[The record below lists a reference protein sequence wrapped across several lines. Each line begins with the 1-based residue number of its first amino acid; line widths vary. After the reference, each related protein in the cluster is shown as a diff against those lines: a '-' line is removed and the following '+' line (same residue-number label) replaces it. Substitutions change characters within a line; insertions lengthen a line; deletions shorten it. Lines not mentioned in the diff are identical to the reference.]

1 MKGRLGFVHIERGAH
16 IVMGGGPSEEETAM
30 FLTGEDLVRQAEA
43 CQIVWA
49 RIGSYP
55 HWPAQIMTD
64 EAAEASK
71 LPRLKEAKRKKD
83 ALFPVMFFGDGTSVS
98 WIKEKSLLTWSQGIS
113 KGCLAKKSEGI
124 RQGLREVQMFLSTSE
139 TIDTNSLPGWWCNAP
154 MAVEHPWPECSAPVQ
169 EKATDDAP
177 VKNDAHVKTVPC
189 IPVVNGKIQLSDRK
203 REKLMHTFGSDA
215 FVGGNA
221 FPSYAHVTRNVW
233 TVPRPKQCKGDDIS
247 VCNCHP
253 MSYLIESLEENLPDN
268 LPECQKE
275 VVLQACCG
283 PACLNRLSYMHC
295 NKKICPCGDACQN
308 KPFHML
314 ESPKMDVFLTSSKGW
329 GVRAAENINQGTF
342 IVEYAGEV
350 ISEQEMS
357 RRMEESKA
365 QGHPHFYMM
374 EMSNGLIIDAR
385 LRGNV
390 ARLLNS
396 SCSPNC
402 VTQKW
407 RDALTGE
414 IRVGIF
420 AKRPI
425 LSGEELV
432 YDYNF
437 EHIMEGGV
445 MKYACQCGA
454 PKCRGSIETSQRHG
468 PRDEGRRIEIW
479 WDGDECYYPG
489 VLKKYDSKTGL
500 STISYDDGMVENIL
514 LAEHEHRWV
523 DPKTST
529 RKRTSPDGPTDEG
542 RRIEIWW
549 DGDEC
554 FYPGV
559 LTNYD
564 STTGLSTISYDDGM
578 VENILLAEH
587 KHRWVDQKSSKQ
599 TRASPE
605 DEPRQKHPC
614 ERLSEFLEE
623 STKEEIDQ
631 LVHLLESANGTAL
644 SQFHVEAPG
653 EVDSRPTYLYSTIS
667 DWFASISESEKQEN
681 MVKVKKQLAE
691 ALERLQADP
700 PPDILAP
707 VENPGAEQTAGSL
720 HGNGSQNNESVSVS
734 SRGRKRQKKVFGT
747 DFEQDIEG
755 LHNTKPSRAS
765 VRSPQRDRPRA
776 IAKVAPLSPGMEAAS
791 IIAQLASSKNKSD
804 EKRPSKGRS
813 TMRGCGPTPA
823 SEGLPTRTI
832 LVAKRLTNSD
842 VTKGRVL
849 LPRAAVEANLSFAVG
864 RAHSLVAKDHEGN
877 TWEFTLQSWAN
888 GIETRRVFVL
898 EHAGD
903 YIRHYNL
910 KIEDVIG
917 ISSTEQGEF
926 MVEFNTDD
934 VCTAAESQQAARA
947 GGHASVNSSLPAI
960 RPGSI
965 NPLVKQ
971 NSGRCTRSVH
981 CNKPAGHPGFCMR
994 TPASSRGKKASPGR
1008 GRGRGGVS
1016 RGRGKH
1022 LPSIN
1027 RGYLQKEYKD
1037 AYSDGYSDAMSDDSA
1052 PNSQPNSA
1060 KYARDSDDDI
1070 FRRGGTLTPRFP
1082 NNSFEYF
1089 GNVKGEFDEGYGN
1102 EFSEEK
1108 VSTRDTKSRGPQLP
1122 KYPLPPPPEL
1132 GPGVPPIFVM
1142 AQDTAPQYP
1151 PQLRSPLRP
1160 TIQTVGRNQSEHQ
1173 VGTTQYSPSAAHI
1186 ANLPNMGFK
1195 DDIEGVSPH
1204 AFHAHH
1210 ATDMLKLGGNQT
1222 QSDYLSVL
1230 EGCSPTAA
1238 KYEQMTSGGQKK
1250 SSAGGIPAAPL
1261 PLFGAPPP
1269 PLGSSRGKG
1278 TASHSNPDESK

>member
-1 MKGRLGFVHIERGAH
+1 M
-16 IVMGGGPSEEETAM
+16 MGEVSQDEAVA
-30 FLTGEDLVRQAEA
+30 FLTGSNIVRRAEE

-64 EAAEASK
+64 EAAEASM
-71 LPRLKEAKRKKD
+71 LPRINEAKRKKD
-83 ALFPVMFFGDGTSVS
+83 ALYPVMFFGDNTSVS
-98 WIKEKSLLTWSQGIS
+98 WIKEKSLLTWSQGIT
-113 KGCLAKKSEGI
+113 KGCIAKKSEGI
-124 RQGLREVQMFLSTSE
+124 RQGLYEVHMFLSSLSNND
-139 TIDTNSLPGWWCNAP
+139 IDNSIEGWWCSGP
-154 MAVEHPWPECSAPVQ
+154 MPVKHPWPLNQQVVHVQ
-169 EKATDDAP
+169 AKDALPNNENVP
-177 VKNDAHVKTVPC
+177 VKIVPL
-189 IPVVNGKIQLSDRK
+189 IPVAHGKL
-203 REKLMHTFGSDA
+203 KLHDGRRQKLVQKFGEDA
-215 FVGGNA
+215 FHGRNA

-233 TVPRPKQCKGDDIS
+233 TVPRPKRFKGDDIS
-247 VCNCHP
+247 VCDCDP
-253 MSYLIESLEENLPDN
+253 LSYSMDSAVENFPDN
-268 LPECQKE
+268 LPEYHKNAL
-275 VVLQACCG
+275 LQACCG
-283 PACLNRLSYMHC
+283 ATCLNRLSYMHC
-295 NKKICPCGDACQN
+295 NKKMCPCGDACQN
-308 KPFHML
+308 KPFYML
-314 ESPKMDVFLTSSKGW
+314 QTPKMEVFLTSSKGW
-329 GVRAAENINQGTF
+329 GVRAAEDILHGAF

-350 ISEQEMS
+350 IPEAEMS

-385 LRGNV
+385 MKGNV

-396 SCSPNC
+396 SCNPNC
-402 VTQKW
+402 ITQKW

-420 AKRPI
+420 AKRHI
-425 LSGEELV
+425 VSGEELV

-445 MKYACQCGA
+445 VKYACQCGA
-454 PKCRGSIETSQRHG
+454 PNCRGSIETSQRHG
-468 PRDEGRRIEIW
+468 PRDVGRRIEIW

-489 VLKKYDSKTGL
+489 VLANYDSKSGL
-500 STISYDDGMVENIL
+500 STILYDDGMQESIL
-514 LAEHEHRWV
+514 LAEHEHHWS
-523 DPKTST
+523 DPKNSK
-529 RKRTSPDGPTDEG
+529 RKRE
-542 RRIEIWW
+542 E
-549 DGDEC
+549 
-554 FYPGV
+554 
-559 LTNYD
+559 
-564 STTGLSTISYDDGM
+564 
-578 VENILLAEH
+578 
-587 KHRWVDQKSSKQ
+587 
-599 TRASPE
+599 
-605 DEPRQKHPC
+605 EPRQEGATEK
-614 ERLSEFLEE
+614 LAEFLDQA
-623 STKEEIDQ
+623 TKEEIGQ
-631 LVHLLESANGTAL
+631 LTSLVDSYSGIAL
-644 SQFHVEAPG
+644 SEFHVEPNDDG
-653 EVDSRPTYLYSTIS
+653 ISRPMHVYDTIS
-667 DWFASISESEKQEN
+667 AWLASLSESEKEVN
-681 MVKVKKQLAE
+681 ISKIKKQLAE
-691 ALERLQADP
+691 ALERLQEMPA
-700 PPDILAP
+700 PDIPAP

-720 HGNGSQNNESVSVS
+720 HGNGNQNNESVSVS
-734 SRGRKRQKKVFGT
+734 SRGRKRQKKIFGT

-755 LHNTKPSRAS
+755 IHTTKPSRS
-765 VRSPQRDRPRA
+765 SMRSPQRDRPRA
-776 IAKVAPLSPGMEAAS
+776 VAKMPPLSPGMEAAS
-791 IIAQLASSKNKSD
+791 IIAQLASTKGKSD
-804 EKRPSKGRS
+804 EKRSKGRS
-813 TMRGCGPTPA
+813 MMRGCGPTPA
-823 SEGLPTRTI
+823 SEGMPTRTI

-877 TWEFTLQSWAN
+877 AWEFTLQSWAN

-947 GGHASVNSSLPAI
+947 GGQASVNSSLPAI

-994 TPASSRGKKASPGR
+994 TPASSRGKKPAPPGR
-1008 GRGRGGVS
+1008 GRGRGVVS

-1022 LPSIN
+1022 LPSLR
-1027 RGYLQKEYKD
+1027 RGYLQKEHRE
-1037 AYSDGYSDAMSDDSA
+1037 AYSDGYSDGMSDDSA

-1082 NNSFEYF
+1082 NSSFEYF
-1089 GNVKGEFDEGYGN
+1089 GNVKGEYDEGYGN
-1102 EFSEEK
+1102 EFHEDKSNIK
-1108 VSTRDTKSRGPQLP
+1108 DSKSRGPQLP

-1160 TIQTVGRNQSEHQ
+1160 SYQSMSRTQPDHHVGAA
-1173 VGTTQYSPSAAHI
+1173 QYSPSAAHI

-1204 AFHAHH
+1204 AFHAQHG
-1210 ATDMLKLGGNQT
+1210 ADMMKLGGTGGHQA
-1222 QSDYLSVL
+1222 DYLSVL
-1230 EGCSPTAA
+1230 EGGSPTAA
-1238 KYEQMTSGGQKK
+1238 RFEHMTGGAQKK
-1250 SSAGGIPAAPL
+1250 ASSSGIPAAPL

-1269 PLGSSRGKG
+1269 PLGTTRGKG
-1278 TASHSNPDESK
+1278 TSHSNQEESK